1 MIRFVFSFL
10 SLLVIACILIIVLS
24 NRELT
29 TMDLDLLLDPS
40 VAQLSLPLWVWLFV
54 FVTLGFVWGMVFSF
68 LRGGVTRRKLREA
81 RRNLKAAEAELAAI
95 KEKEPSKS
103 RALIAAAKLGQ

>member
-1 MIRFVFSFL
+1 MIRFVLSFL
-10 SLLVIACILIIVLS
+10 SLLVIACVLIVVLS

-29 TMDLDLLLDPS
+29 TMDLDLLLDPAL
-40 VAQLSLPLWVWLFV
+40 VQLTLPLWGWV
-54 FVTLGFVWGMVFSF
+54 FIFIAMGFIWGMVFSF
-68 LRGGVTRRKLREA
+68 LRGGATRRKLRDA
-81 RRNLKAAEAELAAI
+81 RRSLKTAEAELAAF